1 MPYWRTFYHI
11 VWSTQERQPQI
22 DAALE
27 AERFACLSSTAQRLG
42 ATVHAINGTGDHVH
56 LVLSVPPT
64 VALATIGGQVKGSSA
79 HLANHRPGADGA
91 FSWER
96 GYGLFTLGPRQLPR
110 AVAYVRGQKEH
121 HAQRTTIASLERSE
135 A

>member
-1 MPYWRTFYHI
+1 VLFWKTFYHV
-11 VWSTQERQPQI
+11 VWSIQGRRPQI

-27 AERFACLSSTAQRLG
+27 PELFGAMTSTAQRLG
-42 ATVHAINGTGDHVH
+42 CMVHAVDGTADHVH

-64 VALATIGGQVKGSSA
+64 VALSTLVGQVKGSSA
-79 HLANHRPGADGA
+79 HLANHRPGADGT
-91 FSWER
+91 FTRER
-96 GYGLFTLGPRQLPR
+96 GYGLFTLGPTQLSR

-121 HAQRTTIASLERSE
+121 HSQGTTVASLERSD